1 MKGKVS
7 IIGILAE
14 INRYNVR
21 CNAVAYGWMD
31 TRMTRP
37 PEPDQK
43 MTVKG
48 NEISVGVAKSATK
61 FRDTSDIALARLG
74 TAEEAAGCLL
84 FLASDLSSY
93 VTGHLLECNGGRFM

>member
-1 MKGKVS
+1 MFRGYQ
-7 IIGILAE
+7 IL
-14 INRYNVR
+14 NLHRYNVR

-37 PEPDQK
+37 PEDGQIL
-43 MTVKG
+43 TING
-48 NEISVGVAKSATK
+48 EEIKIGVATGATK
-61 FRDTSDIALARLG
+61 FRDTSDIPLGRPG

-93 VTGHLLECNGGRFM
+93 VTGHILECNGGRFM